1 VNQTYLWLLSGM
13 DDITKLTTLCIYS
26 LRDHKIIFTQTVSG
40 GMTNGDIRLLFD
52 QTNDIIYFVGKEGI
66 KRSTFLW
73 QK

>member
-1 VNQTYLWLLSGM
+1 
-13 DDITKLTTLCIYS
+13 
-26 LRDHKIIFTQTVSG
+26 
-40 GMTNGDIRLLFD
+40 LLFD